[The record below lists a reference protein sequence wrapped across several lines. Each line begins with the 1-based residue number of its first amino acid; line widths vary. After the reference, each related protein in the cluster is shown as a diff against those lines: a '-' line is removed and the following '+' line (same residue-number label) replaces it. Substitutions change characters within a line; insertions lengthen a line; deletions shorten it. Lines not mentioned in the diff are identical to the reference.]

1 MNITILG
8 CGAYGLALSQ
18 MFKENNC
25 HITMWSKIK
34 EEVTTLK
41 DKYPDLL
48 FTNNLKEAIS
58 NTELLVI
65 AIPIEYLESTMI
77 ELKPF
82 YHKQDIL
89 IASKGI
95 SQHNS
100 LFATE
105 IINKYITPSNIGVIS
120 GGTFAIDMMNKKVM
134 GLTLATKSNIITAK
148 VMKSLKCKYLD
159 IEESDDLIGVQICGS
174 IKNIMAIGCGILN
187 GLDYPESTNCLFLTK
202 AIYEIR
208 DLIIALDG
216 NKDTIMSYAGL
227 DDIIMT
233 CSSVKSRNY
242 TLGKML
248 GSNTNKEE
256 IDNYINTTTIEGLYT
271 TKSIYNLIK
280 EKNINS
286 PIINLMYDI
295 LYNNKN
301 IDIIIHYLEKG
312 SI

>member
-34 EEVTTLK
+34 EEVISLK
-41 DKYPDLL
+41 DKYPDLS
-48 FTNNLKEAIS
+48 FTNNLKAAIN
-58 NTELLVI
+58 NTDLLVI
-65 AIPIEYLESTMI
+65 AIPIEYLENTTI
-77 ELKPF
+77 ELKQF
-82 YHKQDIL
+82 YHNQDIL

-95 SQHNS
+95 SQHHN

-105 IINKYITPSNIGVIS
+105 IIDKYINPTNIGVIS

-134 GLTLATKSNIITAK
+134 GLTLATKSNKITTK

-159 IEESDDLIGVQICGS
+159 IELSTDLIGIQICGS
-174 IKNIMAIGCGILN
+174 IKNVMAIGCGILN
-187 GLDYPESTNCLFLTK
+187 GLDYPESTNCLFLTR
-202 AIYEIR
+202 AIYEIKN
-208 DLIIALDG
+208 LIVALGG
-216 NKDTIMSYAGL
+216 NKDTIISYAGL

-233 CSSVKSRNY
+233 CSSTKSRNY

-248 GSNTNKEE
+248 GDNTNKKE
-256 IDNYINTTTIEGLYT
+256 IDEYINTTTIEGLYT
-271 TKSIYNLIK
+271 SKSIYNLIK

-286 PIINLMYDI
+286 PIISLIYDI
-295 LYNNKN
+295 LYNDKN
-301 IDIIIHYLEKG
+301 VNILIDYLEKEAF
-312 SI
+312 